1 MIELFNFNHA
11 WFNTRLYMYCEISA
25 FIYMQDKMLVYIA
38 SITLVFL
45 LKDSSCLDIYVN
57 PVNGSNSATC
67 AFSNSASNPC
77 QSLQWVLQ
85 QKYRKNGT
93 LYHLSDSGTHF
104 LNSSV
109 ATFQDFDSI
118 SFIGYEGVPT
128 VECSENIGLAFERMT
143 NINFTN
149 VSFLNCS
156 AIRKSTS
163 KNYGDNSTGR
173 QQFRVALYFYACQN
187 ISMNGVNVSYSMNAT
202 GVVVYDT
209 VGVNSFVNSIFSNNN
224 ASNGGGG
231 FYLEFTYCIPGDT
244 SCENNVTSYTSMNK
258 DSEYTFD
265 SCSFIKN
272 QAKSTDELSTH
283 LIPYRADHVAFGRGG
298 GLSIYMTGNAT
309 NNKVYISNS
318 HITDNSAVWGGG
330 LFVEFDDDTS
340 NNSVIVSR
348 SIIEGNEC
356 YFDITS
362 GTGGGGIRIA
372 YYLFQM
378 DTQTIG
384 NQVLVDD
391 CNLTNNAALNGGGI
405 SITVTAQNNQKMG
418 PIGIVNTEFEAN
430 IAKLGSALNID
441 RFLPV
446 TEGFMLTVV
455 LCDCLFIRN
464 TAEYTKYLQEKQGS
478 IYNAYS
484 VGIGA
489 VYTNQVP
496 VVFKHNVLFD
506 SNVGS
511 ALAAV
516 GTSLDFTNCRGTFT
530 KNIGSNGAAI
540 SLLGVAYIR
549 VSDNTILIFSK
560 NNARINGG
568 AIYNLD
574 VNKETLASYENC
586 FIRHINPLL
595 SPIKWN
601 STFNFSAN
609 FDQGG
614 TRPSA
619 IHTTSILPCTWSGRI
634 QSSNVTTAFCWNA
647 NWHYFPT
654 STSCKTQ
661 IHSDVSQIVVNYTS
675 KTQHNPYV
683 VAFPGEKFNMPIVMR
698 DDLSEDVGN
707 QTLFSISVNSYKKKR
722 TAQYFWGGDS
732 NLNLTT
738 SIKNYNMATLLLDS
752 IGPAS
757 WHVNVLI
764 KLLPCPPGFTLHGN
778 ECVCVEG
785 SYSGTVTCS
794 KNTQKAFLKEDNWI
808 GNMPI
813 RNETH
818 YVVSFCP
825 PRFCSKNTSI
835 PLPTSSEDNLDHAV
849 CGPRNRTGTL
859 CGECLPGFA
868 VTVNTFTFD
877 CINCTD
883 EDIGINTIK
892 YIAAV
897 YIPLTAVFTAIIFLN
912 IRLTSAP
919 ANAFILYSQVIAS
932 AFDLSAD
939 GQIPIPSSF
948 LQGYKVPYGIFN
960 LQFVE
965 RLISPICL
973 GQTNALDALMLDY
986 VVAIFPL
993 IMIGVVLICFKIK
1006 ECCQFRCG
1014 KKIYQ
1019 SQRNRRQMIMCKSQW
1034 NVNKALLPAFGAF
1047 VLLSYNKFSMTS
1059 SYIMNTKS
1067 PLNENGHS
1075 VGLSH
1080 VYYAGNFNY
1089 NDSLYQKKYFLPA
1102 CAFFLI
1108 FVVMPPLFL
1117 LHWPMRIFEWYL
1129 SKVNCVWRR
1138 YPSDKIH
1145 ILLDI
1150 FQGCYKNNMRF
1161 FAGLYFLFRLFIN
1174 ISYMVTPTWSSQYLI
1189 QQIACA
1195 IMVTLIAVCQP
1206 YNEENKIFNT
1216 IDILI
1221 FTNLGFLNALSF
1233 YLYSLTQLNP
1243 DAFTLWPGALI
1254 FQYILVFLPMVYMI
1268 TYVIWYLIKPYK
1280 KQIILK
1286 LVPMLLRSRSS
1297 PLTYIGADGTTKV
1310 TRMSVSQAHTNIK
1323 EDEALLKRAE
1333 EENRYRPPSASPLS
1347 SEKNS
1352 NSRSTT
1358 TPSYG
1363 STRET
1368 TRVSEPTY

>member
-1 MIELFNFNHA
+1 
-11 WFNTRLYMYCEISA
+11 
-25 FIYMQDKMLVYIA
+25 MLVYIA

-45 LKDSSCLDIYVN
+45 LKDSFCLDIYVH
-57 PVNGSNSATC
+57 PVNGSNSRTC

-85 QKYRKNGT
+85 QKYRGNGIR
-93 LYHLSDSGTHF
+93 YHLSGSGTHF
-104 LNSSV
+104 LNSNV

-118 SFIGYEGVPT
+118 SFIGYEGVST
-128 VECSENIGLAFERMT
+128 VQCSENIGLAFERMT

-149 VSFLNCS
+149 VTFFNCS
-156 AIRKSTS
+156 AIRNSTS
-163 KNYGDNSTGR
+163 KNYDDNSTGR

-231 FYLEFTYCIPGDT
+231 FYLEFTYCVPGDT

-318 HITDNSAVWGGG
+318 NITENFAVWGGG

-340 NNSVIVSR
+340 NNSVIVSK

-384 NQVLVDD
+384 NQVLVDG
-391 CNLTNNAALNGGGI
+391 CHLSNNAALNGGGI
-405 SITVTAQNNQKMG
+405 SISVTVQNNQNLG
-418 PIGIVNTEFEAN
+418 TINVVNTEFETN

-441 RFLPV
+441 RFLQV

-455 LCDCLFIRN
+455 LCDCQFIRN
-464 TAEYTKYLQEKQGS
+464 TAEYTKYLQEKLG
-478 IYNAYS
+478 IIHNAYPL
-484 VGIGA
+484 GIGA

-496 VVFKHNVLFD
+496 VVFKHNVSFD
-506 SNVGS
+506 SNIGS

-516 GTSLDFTNCRGTFT
+516 GTSLDFTNCRGMFT
-530 KNIGSNGAAI
+530 NNKGSNGAAI

-549 VSDNTILIFSK
+549 VSDNTIMIFSK

-568 AIYNLD
+568 AIYNVE
-574 VNKETLASYENC
+574 VNKKTLASYDNC
-586 FIRHINPLL
+586 FIRHTNVFL
-595 SPIKWN
+595 SPTKWN
-601 STFNFSAN
+601 STFNFYSN
-609 FDQGG
+609 YDQGG

-619 IHTTSILPCTWSGRI
+619 IHTTSLLSCTWSGRI
-634 QSSNVTTAFCWNA
+634 QSSNVTTAFCWN
-647 NWHYFPT
+647 NNSNYFPA
-654 STSCKTQ
+654 SCEQQ
-661 IHSDVSQIVVNYTS
+661 IHSDVSQIAVNTS
-675 KTQHNPYV
+675 KKKHNPYV
-683 VAFPGEKFNMPIVMR
+683 VFPGENFNMPIVIQ
-698 DDLSEDVGN
+698 DDLSENVGN
-707 QTLFSISVNSYKKKR
+707 QTIFNVVVDSYSKNQ

-732 NLNLTT
+732 NVNLT
-738 SIKNYNMATLLLDS
+738 SSNEAVTLLLDS
-752 IGPAS
+752 IGPTS
-757 WHVNVLI
+757 WHVNVFI
-764 KLLPCPPGFTLHGN
+764 KLLPCPPGFTLSGK
-778 ECVCVEG
+778 ECVCIER
-785 SYSGTVTCS
+785 SYSGAVTCG

-808 GNMPI
+808 GNISI
-813 RNETH
+813 RNETR

-825 PRFCSKNTSI
+825 PSFCSKNTSI
-835 PLPTSSEDNLDHAV
+835 PLPTSSEDDLDHAV

-877 CINCTD
+877 CIDCTD

-1006 ECCQFRCG
+1006 ECCQSRCG
-1014 KKIYQ
+1014 KKRYQ
-1019 SQRNRRQMIMCKSQW
+1019 PQRNRRQTFMCKFH
-1034 NVNKALLPAFGAF
+1034 VNKALLPAFGTF
-1047 VLLSYNKFSMTS
+1047 ILLSYNKFSTTS
-1059 SYIMNTKS
+1059 SYIMNTES
-1067 PLNENGHS
+1067 LLNEDGQS
-1075 VGLSH
+1075 DKLSR
-1080 VYYAGNFNY
+1080 VYYAGSFTY
-1089 NDSLYQKKYFLPA
+1089 DDSTYQLHYLLPA
-1102 CAFFLI
+1102 CIFFSI
-1108 FVVMPPLFL
+1108 FVVTPPLVL
-1117 LHWPMRIFEWYL
+1117 LDWPMRMFEWCI
-1129 SKVNCVWRR
+1129 SKVNGVWKR

-1161 FAGLYFLFRLFIN
+1161 FAGLYFLFRLAIN
-1174 ISYMVTPTWSSQYLI
+1174 ISYMVTSTWFSQYLV

-1221 FTNLGFLNALSF
+1221 FTNLGFLNTLSF
-1233 YLYSLTQLNP
+1233 YLYSVSQSNP
-1243 DAFTLWPGALI
+1243 DTSTPPPVAFD
-1254 FQYILVFLPMVYMI
+1254 FQYILVFLPMIYMV
-1268 TYVIWYLIKPYK
+1268 TYVFWYLIKPYK

-1286 LVPMLLRSRSS
+1286 LVPMLIRDRSS
-1297 PLTYIGADGTTKV
+1297 PLTYIGADGTSDITSGNS
-1310 TRMSVSQAHTNIK
+1310 MHVSQAHTNI
-1323 EDEALLKRAE
+1323 EEEEALLKRAE
-1333 EENRYRPPSASPLS
+1333 EENRYRPPRISPLS

-1352 NSRSTT
+1352 NSHSTT
-1358 TPSYG
+1358 TLSYG
-1363 STRET
+1363 STRESP
-1368 TRVSEPTY
+1368 RVSEPTN